1 MYVHILISCSVD
13 LSKKQVEMSLR
24 SETVNKQ
31 ALTFGDLEEGKKVDG
46 KVKKVEDFGIFIQIE
61 GSRLSGLCHKS
72 EVRGVFHSAKIFIV
86 ILLDR
91 RQQRRRCKY
100 GA

>member
-1 MYVHILISCSVD
+1 M
-13 LSKKQVEMSLR
+13 SKKQVEMSLR
-24 SETVNKQ
+24 SETVNKHV
-31 ALTFGDLEEGKKVDG
+31 LTFGDLVEGKKVDG

-72 EVRGVFHSAKIFIV
+72 EVRSLFHSAKIFII

-91 RQQRRRCKY
+91 R
-100 GA
+100 